1 MLGRSRY
8 ALVVTVLHLRIRRPP
23 RTPAAVGLRYYEWL
37 SEPSALQG
45 VHGPCAAEHLADDHH
60 AFHEDAKPGDLS
72 LQLPTRSSSSSN
84 QLVTRMNRSSPP
96 ESPLSPGKRSIKN
109 R

>member
-23 RTPAAVGLRYYEWL
+23 RTPAAVGLRHYEWL

-60 AFHEDAKPGDLS
+60 AVHEDAKPGNMSRQFPGLS
-72 LQLPTRSSSSSN
+72 A
-84 QLVTRMNRSSPP
+84 
-96 ESPLSPGKRSIKN
+96 PLKAPSALARLGRRKLLSAPVAMS
-109 R
+109 